1 MSHVSRSGS
10 DAAARWRDQL
20 AAWALPDRIL
30 RAVPDSPWA
39 IPKDV
44 FTRRA
49 DDSVAG
55 PTGPSYV
62 RASEALRPAGTV
74 LDVGAGAGAASLPL
88 ARWATRLSAVDS
100 SEDMLA
106 AFAERAAQLGIAY
119 DVVLGR
125 WPDVAAQVAPADV
138 VVCHHVFYNAPD
150 LAAFALALTDRARR
164 RVVVELT
171 EGHPVRVL
179 NPLWKQLHDLDRPE
193 GPTATDAR
201 DVLREAGLDPHREE
215 RTRPLRPEYPS
226 FDALVAVT
234 RRRLCLPPERDP
246 ELADALVRL
255 GVDPDH
261 PRDLS
266 LGDESLVT
274 LWWDVAYRA

>member
-1 MSHVSRSGS
+1 MSQSGS

-30 RAVPDSPWA
+30 QSVPDSPWA

-44 FTRRA
+44 FVRRA
-49 DDSVAG
+49 DDSVAT
-55 PTGPSYV
+55 PTGPSYE
-62 RASEALRPAGTV
+62 RAAEALRPAGAV

-88 ARWATRLSAVDS
+88 APWATQLSAVDS
-100 SEDMLA
+100 SEEMLTA
-106 AFAERAAQLGIAY
+106 YAERAARLGVAY

-125 WPDVAAQVAPADV
+125 WPDVAARVAPVDV

-150 LAAFALALTDRARR
+150 LRAFALALNDRARR

-171 EGHPVRVL
+171 KGHPVRAL
-179 NPLWKQLHDLDRPE
+179 NPLWKRLHDLDRPD
-193 GPTATDAR
+193 GPTATDAVA
-201 DVLREAGLDPHREE
+201 VLLEAGISPHREE
-215 RTRPLRPEYPS
+215 RPRPLRPEYPS
-226 FDALVAVT
+226 FDALVEVT
-234 RRRLCLPPERDP
+234 RRRLCLIPERDP
-246 ELADALVRL
+246 ELAEALVHL

-266 LGDESLVT
+266 PGDEALVT
-274 LWWDVAYRA
+274 LWWDID